1 MIDFFTQN
9 FAEIA
14 GIAALVIIIA
24 ERIAKLTPTESDNKI
39 VQAIR
44 KTAKALGLD
53 FPDVK

>member
-1 MIDFFTQN
+1 MIEFITEH
-9 FAEIA
+9 FAELA
-14 GIAALVIIIA
+14 GIIALVIVIA